1 MTACGNLASQTAVAT
16 IPGVALY
23 LQPTRDLTIDTQVSR
38 TQYQFTLQATTLDAL
53 SHWVPKL
60 QNALYSRYRNFR
72 VAATGRSGINGTG
85 ECRPR
90 QRQPFESALADG

>member
-1 MTACGNLASQTAVAT
+1 M
-16 IPGVALY
+16 LY
-23 LQPTRDLTIDTQVSR
+23 LQPTQDLTIDTQVSR

-60 QNALYSRYRNFR
+60 QNALQSLPQLSEVSSDWQDRGL
-72 VAATGRSGINGTG
+72 AAG

-90 QRQPFESALADG
+90 QRQPSGYQHGGCG